1 MVRKEN
7 SINSKPMI
15 KNKLKLKR
23 NEKMARTK
31 NRIKKMNFQT
41 QNRNTIVISDEHKYI
56 IEMHKRGRYIQDRKQ
71 LHQELIGHKENEI
84 LPRITGGGL

>member
-7 SINSKPMI
+7 AINLKPMI
-15 KNKLKLKR
+15 KDKLKLKR

-41 QNRNTIVISDEHKYI
+41 QNRNTIVVSDEHKYI
-56 IEMHKRGRYIQDRKQ
+56 IEMYRQGRYIQDRRQ
-71 LHQELIGHKENEI
+71 LQQELVGLEQDEKI
-84 LPRITGGGL
+84 PRITGGGL

>member
-1 MVRKEN
+1 
-7 SINSKPMI
+7 MI

-31 NRIKKMNFQT
+31 NRIKKMTFQT
-41 QNRNTIVISDEHKYI
+41 QDRTTVEISEEHKYI
-56 IEMHKRGRYIQDRKQ
+56 IEMHRQGRYIQDRRQ
-71 LHQELIGHKENEI
+71 LQRELIGRQDEI

>member
-1 MVRKEN
+1 
-7 SINSKPMI
+7 MI

-41 QNRNTIVISDEHKYI
+41 QDRNTVEVSDEHKYI
-56 IEMHKRGRYIQDRKQ
+56 IEMYRQGRYIQDRRQ
-71 LHQELIGHKENEI
+71 LQQELIGRKDEI
-84 LPRITGGGL
+84 LPRTTGGSL